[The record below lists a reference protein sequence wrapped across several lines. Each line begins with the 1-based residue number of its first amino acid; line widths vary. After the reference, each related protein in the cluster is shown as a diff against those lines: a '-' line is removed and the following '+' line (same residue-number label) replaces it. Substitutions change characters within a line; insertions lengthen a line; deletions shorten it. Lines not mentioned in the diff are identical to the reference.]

1 MQILQATH
9 FKLHFGTICHFFMVS
24 LNWYPN
30 LPCYHTSIISL
41 RMNHISFFDSLMYS
55 SQVHLLLNGQN
66 PCSCAW
72 WPSFAD
78 LRKCYWC
85 DTVKTLHIFLFWGV
99 FSTLI
104 SYHCIWLKLNH
115 LYEPSNSTGL
125 EKKECKNVDTISPGQ
140 GFGFWHFNN
149 VSVLYSFSVF
159 VQKWSK
165 KKKIRWWVEVS
176 VLWGMCAGR
185 GESDG
190 LHKAP
195 AAIFHRAGVRPTTLW
210 RGYLVYKATV
220 ERNGSWLSRSVSPL
234 AISSVVFLSNIV
246 KSQ

>member
-149 VSVLYSFSVF
+149 ASVLYSFSVF

-165 KKKIRWWVEVS
+165 KKKNKVVGGGVCS
-176 VLWGMCAGR
+176 VGHVCRQR
-185 GESDG
+185 GERWTSQG
-190 LHKAP
+190 SRCH
-195 AAIFHRAGVRPTTLW
+195 FSQGW
-210 RGYLVYKATV
+210 RETHHIV
-220 ERNGSWLSRSVSPL
+220 ERLLGIQGHSRKEWILIVTLCLPASNFL
-234 AISSVVFLSNIV
+234 RRISL
-246 KSQ
+246 